1 MTSKPSTFPVL
12 ADPISPGPAAS
23 SFPSRGT
30 LPRTLTALPVYNEQA
45 HVATVL
51 SEVKKYATDIL
62 VVDDGSTDGTAH
74 ALAQCPG
81 VVVVRHPRNLGY
93 GAALQTAFQYAQEH
107 RYEVL
112 LTIDCDGQHE
122 PQRIGG
128 LVEACRGSAG
138 DSDSSTRPST
148 HQEGRADIVS
158 GSRYLVVDESTGPPP
173 EARRQINQQIT
184 QEINQLLGLQLTDAF
199 CGFKAYRV
207 DALAQ
212 LHLTEMGYAMPLEL
226 WVQAAHHGL
235 RIVERPVPLVYLDE
249 SRSFGG
255 ALDDAATRLAHYRVV
270 IERAIRNCTIGN
282 GAINNGAGQSSAPP
296 QQQAPRQPAA
306 AEPAPMVPLQT
317 ASRQPDPAKS
327 PSRTPTRPAAT
338 FLSVGCG
345 PCS

>member
-1 MTSKPSTFPVL
+1 M
-12 ADPISPGPAAS
+12 
-23 SFPSRGT
+23 
-30 LPRTLTALPVYNEQA
+30 
-45 HVATVL
+45 
-51 SEVKKYATDIL
+51 KKYATDIL
-62 VVDDGSTDGTAH
+62 VVDDGSTDGTAQ

-81 VVVVRHPRNLGY
+81 IVVVRHPRNLGY

-122 PQRIGG
+122 PQRIGE

-138 DSDSSTRPST
+138 ASASSTRPSS
-148 HQEGRADIVS
+148 HQEGGADIVS

-173 EARRQINQQIT
+173 EARRQINHQIT
-184 QEINQLLGLQLTDAF
+184 QEINQLLDLQLTDAF

-212 LHLTEMGYAMPLEL
+212 LQLTEMGYAMPLEL

-255 ALDDAATRLAHYRVV
+255 ALDDATARLAHYRKV
-270 IERAIRNCTIGN
+270 IEHAIRNCTIGN
-282 GAINNGAGQSSAPP
+282 GAIDNRAGQSSAP
-296 QQQAPRQPAA
+296 PRQPAA
-306 AEPAPMVPLQT
+306 AEPVPMAPLQ
-317 ASRQPDPAKS
+317 AACRQPDPAKS
-327 PSRTPTRPAAT
+327 PSRTPAEPTAA
-338 FLSVGCG
+338 FLSMGCG